1 LPGFIAAQC
10 REKKRRARPA
20 SHYDQNC
27 FDTIGKFM
35 IRSMTGFARRECQGV
50 WGTLVCEVRTVNH
63 RFLEVSLRLPEELRA
78 LDGELRQLIT
88 AALKRGKVDA
98 SLYLKSTAT
107 SAPLNEINHEVLKE
121 LKQRIAEVRA
131 TVEATAPLSALD
143 LLRWPGVLKEAE
155 RDASPLLVAT
165 QALVQETLIELNEMR
180 HREGGRIH
188 ELIAQRC
195 DAIATQVQLVK
206 TRLPEIAT
214 RQRERM
220 LARLATLGTQA
231 DNERLEQELVI
242 FAHKMDVDEEMDR
255 LTSHLVEIRSV
266 IASTE
271 PAGRRLDFLMQE
283 LNRESNT
290 LSSKSQDADTTRASV
305 ELKVV
310 IEQMREQIQNV
321 E

>member
-1 LPGFIAAQC
+1 
-10 REKKRRARPA
+10 
-20 SHYDQNC
+20 
-27 FDTIGKFM
+27 M
-35 IRSMTGFARRECQGV
+35 IRSMTGFARRECQGA
-50 WGTLVCEVRTVNH
+50 WGTLVCELRTVNH

-78 LDGELRQLIT
+78 LDSELRQLIA
-88 AALKRGKVDA
+88 AALRRGKVDA
-98 SLYLKSTAT
+98 SLYLKT
-107 SAPLNEINHEVLKE
+107 SAAATQLNDINQEL
-121 LKQRIAEVRA
+121 LKQLASRIAEVRS
-131 TVEATAPLSALD
+131 TVSADAPLSALD
-143 LLRWPGVLKEAE
+143 LLRWPGILKEAE
-155 RDASPLLVAT
+155 RDASPLLTAAGT
-165 QALVQETLIELNEMR
+165 LLEETLVALNQMR

-188 ELIAQRC
+188 ELIVQRC

-206 TRLPEIAT
+206 TRLPEIAA

-220 LARLATLGTQA
+220 LARLATLNAQI
-231 DNERLEQELVI
+231 DHERLEQELVI

-255 LTSHLVEIRSV
+255 LTSHLVEIRNA

-283 LNRESNT
+283 LNREANT
-290 LSSKSQDADTTRASV
+290 LSSKSQDADTTRAAV